1 MIANPLKLLLLENQ
15 TTMRF
20 LKLFTVNLFV
30 FFLLLAVFEWVL
42 EKINPEERHH
52 SVLSRY
58 ISLRE
63 IALPSSHFTERP
75 HHSFLRYTENL
86 EVKNY
91 AVDVDENGFIRSE
104 THLPQAKTNL
114 VFIGGSTTECR
125 YVDDSLRFPS
135 LVGKK
140 FQQNGYSV
148 NTFNAGVAGNHS
160 LHSLNTLTNKI
171 LHHDFQVAVLMHGI
185 NDLVHLS
192 YNGSFI
198 NDEKTPTRRNIE
210 TVAKPAFDDIDFYFF
225 RNKRALKRL
234 EKSFQ
239 VLFPRLHY
247 ELLSVKV
254 KVSSQQQPLEFGWEK
269 LQPIGEAQF
278 GEYRNNIRS
287 FIALCRANQITPVLM
302 TQFNRVLE
310 RDFLENPIF
319 QPYSEKL
326 RASGTSIA
334 AFCASYQRMNSIVRE
349 VATEEGVLLI
359 DLELAVPKSKEWLYD
374 MVHLHGAGSAGV
386 AAIIF
391 EKMKTE
397 VFQAK

>member
-1 MIANPLKLLLLENQ
+1 MTTRTASFLKLLA
-15 TTMRF
+15 
-20 LKLFTVNLFV
+20 VNLV
-30 FFLLLAVFEWVL
+30 VLLVLLAAFEWVL

-63 IALPSSHFTERP
+63 IALPNSHFTERP

-86 EVKNY
+86 ELKNY

-104 THLPQAKTNL
+104 THLPQAKTNI

-140 FQQNGYSV
+140 FQQSGYSV

-192 YNGSFI
+192 YNGSFT
-198 NDEKTPTRRNIE
+198 NDEKTPTRRTIE

-225 RNKRALKRL
+225 SNKGVLKRL

-254 KVSSQQQPLEFGWEK
+254 KASSQQQPLEFGWEK
-269 LQPIGEAQF
+269 LQPVGEAHF
-278 GEYRNNIRS
+278 GEYRDNIRS
-287 FIALCRANQITPVLM
+287 FVALCRANQITPVLM

-310 RDFLENPIF
+310 KEFLENPAF
-319 QPYSEKL
+319 QPYTVKL
-326 RASGTSIA
+326 EASGTSVT
-334 AFCASYQRMNSIVRE
+334 AFCASYQRLNRIVRE
-349 VATEEGVLLI
+349 VAAEEGVLLI
-359 DLELAVPKSKEWLYD
+359 DLEAAVPKSKEWLYD
-374 MVHLHGAGSAGV
+374 MVHLHGEGSKRV
-386 AAIIF
+386 AEIIF
-391 EKMKTE
+391 RKMETE
-397 VFQAK
+397 VFPAK